1 MNVRLEHLGHRYGA
15 VEALRDVTAE
25 ARAGNITAIVGPNAS
40 GKSTL
45 IRGII
50 GAIRPQWGAA
60 FIDNLPVAS
69 MSARQL
75 ARRAAYV
82 PQRSVVA
89 AAFTVREVVELG
101 RYALPRDVA
110 RIEEALARLELTDLA
125 ARPYPALSVGQ
136 QQRVTMARALAQLPE
151 RGLLVLD
158 EPTAAMDLRHAER
171 CMKLLRE
178 IADAG
183 GAVVVAMH
191 DLSMAAL
198 WADEAWLLDDGRLAA
213 SGPAEEVLAPDRLE
227 AVFGVGFERV
237 GDSEGRFRLLAS
249 SPRA

>member
-1 MNVRLEHLGHRYGA
+1 MSVRIEHLCHSYGT
-15 VEALRDVTAE
+15 VVALRDVSAQAE
-25 ARAGNITAIVGPNAS
+25 AGRITAIVGPNAA

-45 IRGII
+45 IRCVI
-50 GAIRPQWGAA
+50 GVLRPGEGGVL
-60 FIDNLPVAS
+60 IDGEAVSS
-69 MSARQL
+69 MSAPQM

-101 RYALPRDVA
+101 RYALPRDQG
-110 RIEEALARLELTDLA
+110 RIEEALERLELTDLA
-125 ARPYPALSVGQ
+125 DRPYPALSVGQ
-136 QQRVTMARALAQLPE
+136 QQRVTLARALAQLPE

-171 CMKLLRE
+171 CMKLIRE

-183 GAVVVAMH
+183 GTVLVAMH

-198 WADEAWLLDDGRLAA
+198 WADEAWLLDDGRLEA
-213 SGPAEEVLAPDRLE
+213 SGPADEVLAPDRLE

-237 GDSEGRFRLLAS
+237 GDSAGRQRLLAS
-249 SPRA
+249 SPRT